1 MAPPRPLFTV
11 ETGTNKPVERKI
23 GHYSLLK
30 EYFECFKFVCS
41 VDEKFYSAYHY
52 ILELHSDV

>member
-30 EYFECFKFVCS
+30 DYLNVSSLS
-41 VDEKFYSAYHY
+41 VVYDLEQQW
-52 ILELHSDV
+52 ILTNRYGE

>member
-30 EYFECFKFVCS
+30 DYFECFKFVCS
-41 VDEKFYSAYHY
+41 VRLRTTVDFNK
-52 ILELHSDV
+52 